1 MLSSFRTGTQS
12 SSAGGQLQLA
22 LEAALRSLGSST
34 SADEVLECWFEAD
47 FVVDEPVVAAVRA
60 WADQGVT
67 VVLATNQE
75 HRRLAFLRERLGA
88 LLPLHAVLGSAEL
101 GAVKGDARFWHA
113 AALRLGLDQ
122 NTPPPVLLDDD
133 PTNVK
138 VARSCGWGGVL
149 FTSRDGWVGS
159 VQQAL
164 GERGHARMI
173 RLSVFYP
180 EDRRRDL
187 RPRLLPRQARAA
199 LREDLGPRRA
209 PRSTRASTARTRRRC
224 TSSST
229 RWRRSA
235 RRWAAGHRPT
245 SWPTSPTTRRSAGAA
260 DQRDRRVRLTDQ
272 LRTGGTG
279 DDGRHGGA
287 PRDG

>member
-1 MLSSFRTGTQS
+1 MWR
-12 SSAGGQLQLA
+12 SARPALTPILAVDVDGVLLDPQRGGLGPWGNALQERLGIDRGALRDAFFVPYWDEVVVGRQPIEPA

-34 SADEVLECWFEAD
+34 SVDEVLECWFEAD

-122 NTPPPVLLDDD
+122 NTPAPVLLDDD
-133 PTNVK
+133 PTNVE

-149 FTSRDGWVGS
+149 FTRRDGWVGS

-164 GERGHARMI
+164 GERG
-173 RLSVFYP
+173 RLP
-180 EDRRRDL
+180 
-187 RPRLLPRQARAA
+187 A
-199 LREDLGPRRA
+199 
-209 PRSTRASTARTRRRC
+209 
-224 TSSST
+224 
-229 RWRRSA
+229 
-235 RRWAAGHRPT
+235 
-245 SWPTSPTTRRSAGAA
+245 
-260 DQRDRRVRLTDQ
+260 
-272 LRTGGTG
+272 
-279 DDGRHGGA
+279 
-287 PRDG
+287 